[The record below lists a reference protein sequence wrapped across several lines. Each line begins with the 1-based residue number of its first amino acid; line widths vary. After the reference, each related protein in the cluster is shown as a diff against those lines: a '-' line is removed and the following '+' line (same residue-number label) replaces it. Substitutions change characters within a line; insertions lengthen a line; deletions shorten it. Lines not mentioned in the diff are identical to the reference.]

1 MGKQSA
7 HIGFGILKLS
17 NRSHFLS
24 LNFTARAQSG
34 ANNHKVFR
42 SLGCLISH
50 ANKMGKT
57 AEQVHN
63 LDLNLQLVSALSSDM
78 FEF

>member
-1 MGKQSA
+1 MIFL
-7 HIGFGILKLS
+7 HILCIDKPQIFHARVTSFSGCA
-17 NRSHFLS
+17 
-24 LNFTARAQSG
+24 ARAQPG

-42 SLGCLISH
+42 SLCCLVSH

-63 LDLNLQLVSALSSDM
+63 LDLNLQLVSALSLTK
-78 FEF
+78 E